1 MFKEGF
7 IKLPLT
13 LVPYLVKN
21 LIYVLAN
28 ESSFEDL
35 RAAGHCQTFK
45 VCCHQFN
52 FSPTWICLSVISGKG
67 GKNSSP
73 EERFPETSSCREPRT
88 RSTCGF
94 SFFAVVN

>member
-13 LVPYLVKN
+13 PVPYLVRN

-45 VCCHQFN
+45 VRCHQFN
-52 FSPTWICLSVISGKG
+52 FS
-67 GKNSSP
+67 
-73 EERFPETSSCREPRT
+73 R
-88 RSTCGF
+88 
-94 SFFAVVN
+94 A